1 MSLDRDDLLSGFF
14 ELGSEAAAH
23 GKVIDLCVNGGSCLM
38 LVSDFRQSSADVD
51 AVAITDQNFADG
63 IAKAIAAKR
72 GWPDDWINDGVRT
85 YLSPLVDAPQ
95 VHVLTGT
102 YPTEVTPGLRVYVPT
117 PEYMLAMKLM
127 SMRIDEATGG
137 KDKQDIINLM
147 SGVGIT
153 TKIELIAIASVY
165 YPEAKVS
172 AKLLLAADA
181 LVAEGEERT
190 HRGVHP
196 PSYLGRR
203 R

>member
-51 AVAITDQNFADG
+51 AVAITDQNFVDG

-137 KDKQDIINLM
+137 KDKEDIINLM
-147 SGVGIT
+147 SVVGIT